1 MDEAVMG
8 KKRRKKFIQ
17 KSKKW
22 FERYKSFFLV
32 VFVVIIFVLI
42 PPLTNLVINR
52 EAFIFPSFFG
62 FINDSNRDAWIDF
75 FGAIIGGA
83 LTLIGVA
90 WTIVDQN
97 TKRRE
102 DAMDVVKPILVA
114 NACTYEKIKGING
127 DNNSRVLECIL
138 EYKNVGKGILFNPRV
153 LNIEYKVDN
162 KDIGKLNTSL
172 SVKSYLDINDT
183 SDNDLMIIFGLED
196 LNKMQEILRG
206 RGNVL
211 SVQIIMYVGGKDV
224 YDRDVVTKLI
234 YKTSLSF
241 FTGNKIELPLGGGK
255 LTSIVI
261 SDKNEILDILD
272 NSNWHYNVHV

>member
-1 MDEAVMG
+1 MD
-8 KKRRKKFIQ
+8 KKRRKRIIQ
-17 KSKKW
+17 KSKNW
-22 FERYKSFFLV
+22 FKRYKSILIM
-32 VFVVIIFVLI
+32 VFVVFLFVLI
-42 PPLTNLVINR
+42 PPLTNLMISA

-62 FINDSNRDAWIDF
+62 FINDSNQDAWIDF

-102 DAMDVVKPILVA
+102 DAMDAVKPILVA
-114 NACTYEKIKGING
+114 NACTYEEIKGING
-127 DNNSRVLECIL
+127 DNHSRVFECIL

-162 KDIGKLNTSL
+162 KDIGQLNTSL
-172 SVKSYLDINDT
+172 SVKSYLDIEDT
-183 SDNDLMIIFGLED
+183 SNNDLMIIFGLDD
-196 LNKMQEILRG
+196 LNEMQEILKG

-211 SVQIIMYVGGKDV
+211 PIQIIMYVGGKDM
-224 YDRDVVTKLI
+224 YDRDVVTKLN

-241 FTGNKIELPLGGGK
+241 FADNEIELPLHGGK
-255 LTSIVI
+255 LTSVVI
-261 SDKNEILDILD
+261 SDKNEILDIM
-272 NSNWHYNVHV
+272 NNANWRYNVHR

>member
-1 MDEAVMG
+1 MIMH
-8 KKRRKKFIQ
+8 KKGRRFIH
-17 KSKKW
+17 KSKNW
-22 FERYKSFFLV
+22 FKRYKSLLLV
-32 VFVVIIFVLI
+32 IFVMILFI
-42 PPLTNLVINR
+42 LTPPLTNLMIST
-52 EAFIFPSFFG
+52 EAFVFPSFFG
-62 FINDSNRDAWIDF
+62 FINDSNQDAWIDF

-102 DAMDVVKPILVA
+102 DAMDAVKPILVA
-114 NACTYEKIKGING
+114 DACTYEKIKGIN
-127 DNNSRVLECIL
+127 DDKNSRILECIL

-183 SDNDLMIIFGLED
+183 SDNDLMIIFGLDD
-196 LNKMQEILRG
+196 LNKMQEILKG

-211 SVQIIMYVGGKDV
+211 PVQIIMYVGGKDV

-241 FTGNKIELPLGGGK
+241 FPDNKIELPLGGGK
-255 LTSIVI
+255 LTSIVTA
-261 SDKNEILDILD
+261 K
-272 NSNWHYNVHV
+272 